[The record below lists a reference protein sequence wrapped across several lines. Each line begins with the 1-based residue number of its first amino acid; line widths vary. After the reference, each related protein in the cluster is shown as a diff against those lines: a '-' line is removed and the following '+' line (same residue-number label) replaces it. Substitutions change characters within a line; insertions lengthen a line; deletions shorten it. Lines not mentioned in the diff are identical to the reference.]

1 MRVLTF
7 LLLLHCSFAQAE
19 KVLLIESYHAEYPWD
34 ASYVKGIEEVLT
46 STAQLHRF
54 QMDTKRLPKER
65 FESKADEALSYY
77 YSLQPDVVVLGDD
90 NALNYMLPR
99 LYKEHISIVFL
110 GVNSN
115 PRYLLYQ
122 YRGEAKITGV
132 LELPLYIKSLGDL
145 SFIHPERYFKVRV
158 MFDSGVTSKIAAKH
172 IQRQYEMIKDNLGI
186 ETEILLLSTRS
197 EWEAAIMGAEADG
210 VAFIII
216 GLYHTL
222 IDEGGESV
230 PSDLV
235 LQWTNEHS
243 TIPLFSFWDF
253 SVGAGKTSGG
263 VVLFGESQGKQAGT
277 LINRILAGERADQIP
292 ITIGEQG
299 RAIYST
305 IEMQRWG
312 LKPPSHWLPID

>member
-1 MRVLTF
+1 M
-7 LLLLHCSFAQAE
+7 
-19 KVLLIESYHAEYPWD
+19 Y
-34 ASYVKGIEEVLT
+34 
-46 STAQLHRF
+46 
-54 QMDTKRLPKER
+54 KR
-65 FESKADEALSYY
+65 
-77 YSLQPDVVVLGDD
+77 Q
-90 NALNYMLPR
+90 
-99 LYKEHISIVFL
+99 
-110 GVNSN
+110 
-115 PRYLLYQ
+115 
-122 YRGEAKITGV
+122 
-132 LELPLYIKSLGDL
+132 
-145 SFIHPERYFKVRV
+145 
-158 MFDSGVTSKIAAKH
+158 
-172 IQRQYEMIKDNLGI
+172 
-186 ETEILLLSTRS
+186 
-197 EWEAAIMGAEADG
+197 
-210 VAFIII
+210 II

-305 IEMQRWG
+305 TEMQRWG